1 MSDLAAPRLALP
13 RTVHYAEVPDRK
25 RGALDRIA
33 NDLVGHVVVGLGK
46 RRARDLQKIV
56 AAVDALDGEFRALD
70 AAALDERRRDIA
82 LALRRRPGFPDDL
95 VAQTFA
101 LIRELSAR
109 ISDRRHYGVQV
120 MGAYAMVRCNLA
132 EMSTG
137 EGKTLTAALAAGAV
151 AMAGIPVHVVTVND
165 YLATRD
171 AEITRPIL
179 EALGLTV
186 GVVVGGQQ
194 VEDRRVAYGCDVT
207 YCTNKELAFDYLR
220 DRIVL
225 GQRDSNVRLKL
236 EGLNGG
242 PSRLAELRM
251 RGLHFAI
258 VDEADSVLVDEAR
271 TPLIISG
278 QAVGLVT
285 GEIAAEALELGRSL
299 VPDIDYTVVVDDKR
313 IMLTEAGRARIA
325 EFAEAQGDG
334 WRGVVAREEM
344 ARQALSALHLF
355 HRDEHYLV
363 RDAKVQ
369 IIDEHTGRAMP
380 DRAWSDGL
388 HQMIE
393 VKEGCKPSPRR
404 ITLARMTYQ
413 RFFRRYRYLSGMSGT
428 ARQVA
433 HELWSV
439 YQLPVVRIPTHRP
452 IQRIHRQDRV
462 LPTVA
467 AKWDVAMAR
476 IEELHRR
483 GVPILLG
490 TRSVASSEAA
500 AERLAAAGLEHQVLS
515 AVQDAREAEIVA
527 LAGDRGRIT
536 VATNMAGRGT
546 DIKLAD
552 GVEELGGLHVLM
564 VDRHEARRIDD
575 QLAGRSGR
583 QGQRGHFEEILSL
596 EDPLLDFPGVS
607 VLRTLELASRSFFGE
622 AFARW
627 LLKYAQRRAE
637 RLHAQMRR
645 QLLKSDE
652 MQSQVLAFTGRPE

>member
-1 MSDLAAPRLALP
+1 MSDLALELP
-13 RTVHYAEVPDRK
+13 RPVHYAEKPVPK
-25 RGALDRIA
+25 QTQLDRIA
-33 NDLVGHVVVGLGK
+33 NDVFGHIVVASSGL
-46 RRARDLQKIV
+46 RANGL
-56 AAVDALDGEFRALD
+56 AAFAARVDALDTEFRALD
-70 AAALDERRRDIA
+70 DAGMLARRRDIA
-82 LALRRRPGFPDDL
+82 IALRRNPGFPDEHL
-95 VAQTFA
+95 VQAFA
-101 LIRELSAR
+101 LIRELSGR
-109 ISDRRHYGVQV
+109 ISGRRHYGVQM
-120 MGAYAMVRCNLA
+120 MGACAMVRGNLA

-151 AMAGIPVHVVTVND
+151 GMAGIPVHVVTVND

-171 AEITRPIL
+171 AEITQPIL

-186 GVVVGGQQ
+186 GVIVGGQS
-194 VEDRRVAYGCDVT
+194 VEDRRAAYACDVT
-207 YCTNKELAFDYLR
+207 YCTNKELTFDYLR

-225 GQRDSNVRLKL
+225 GQRDGNLRLKV
-236 EGLNGG
+236 EGLRAGG
-242 PSRLAELRM
+242 SRMDELRM

-278 QAVGLVT
+278 QADGQVTADIANDALGLATDLVE
-285 GEIAAEALELGRSL
+285 GE
-299 VPDIDYTVVVDDKR
+299 DYTIVLEEQR
-313 IMLTEAGRARIA
+313 ILLTETGRGRIA
-325 EFAEAQGDG
+325 DFADAQGG
-334 WRGVVAREEM
+334 TSWRGVVAREEM
-344 ARQALSALHLF
+344 ARQALSAIHLF
-355 HRDEHYLV
+355 HQGEQYLV
-363 RDAKVQ
+363 RDGKVQ

-393 VKEGCKPSPRR
+393 VKEGCEPSARR
-404 ITLARMTYQ
+404 TTIARMTYQ

-439 YQLPVVRIPTHRP
+439 YRLPVVRIPTHRP
-452 IQRIHRQDRV
+452 IQRIHLRDRV
-462 LPTVA
+462 LPNA
-467 AKWDVAMAR
+467 DAKWDVAMAR
-476 IEELHRR
+476 ITELHTL

-500 AERLAAAGLEHQVLS
+500 GKRLAEAGLPHQVLS
-515 AVQDAREAEIVA
+515 AVQDAEEAAIVA
-527 LAGDRGRIT
+527 LAGDRARIT

-552 GVEELGGLHVLM
+552 GVEDLGGLHVLM

-583 QGQRGHFEEILSL
+583 QGQNGCFQAILSL
-596 EDPLLDFPGVS
+596 EDPLLEFPGAGL
-607 VLRTLELASRSFFGE
+607 LRRIEFVVRPFVGE

-627 LLKYAQRRAE
+627 LLRYGQRRAE
-637 RLHAQMRR
+637 RIHAKMRR
-645 QLLKSDE
+645 DLLKTDE
-652 MQSQVLAFTGRPE
+652 MQSRVLAFTGRPE